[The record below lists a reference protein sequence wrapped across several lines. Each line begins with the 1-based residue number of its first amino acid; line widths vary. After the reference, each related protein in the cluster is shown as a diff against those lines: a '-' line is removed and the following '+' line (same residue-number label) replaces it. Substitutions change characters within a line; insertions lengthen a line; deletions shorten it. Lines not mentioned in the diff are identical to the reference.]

1 MQQIKVNKV
10 LLRSIHIRNAIIEE
24 SNVHTKIHNSDIAC
38 AITSHRSSNFS
49 ILLKPDY
56 LAEIAMSKISSP
68 FLIRPTLLALAAAA
82 CASASAQQATQTM
95 SEVVVSASGFE
106 QELKQAPASISVVT
120 RQELEQKN
128 FRDLAEALQGV
139 EGIDV
144 MGGTG
149 KTGGLDISIRGM
161 PSDYTLILIDGRRQ
175 NVAGDVTPNGFGA
188 ALNSFMPPVSAIERI
203 EIIRGPMSTLYG
215 SDAMGGV
222 INIITRK
229 VAKEWGGEVS
239 VSTGI
244 PQESEWG
251 SENKA
256 NIYLSGPIKK
266 DVLGLAVR
274 GSVYRRE
281 ASDWVLTPGATQ
293 PAGARNP
300 APAESRQH
308 SIGARLTLTPTK
320 EHDLWLD
327 VDQGRTWYN
336 NEDGRLG
343 NRDAVNASPPGY
355 KDALR
360 FNRDEVSVGHT
371 SRLGFATV
379 ESSLMRTVTET
390 EGRTI
395 PGAAV
400 PVGDPRRGSDR
411 ELKTTNTVLD
421 TKLVAPLGDA
431 HVLTTGAQWW
441 DAKLTDGLL
450 PEKHNQTMWS
460 LFAEDEWRLTDS
472 LTATLGGRYDHH
484 DAFGGNFSPR
494 AYLVWGA
501 SSQWTF
507 KGGVSQGFRAPR
519 LNQLIDGVSGVS
531 GQGATINIGNPN
543 LKPETSTSTEFSA
556 LFDSLN
562 GVTASATVFH
572 NKVKDKISS
581 GGDCAAN
588 FISSCSAN
596 PIATYSINVDE
607 AKTWGLELSSRV
619 QFNPQWGMKAG
630 YTWTKS
636 EVIEAGIK
644 NGQLANTAKHIASLQ
659 LDWKPTDQWGLWLR
673 GEYRGGSP
681 RFTGAPERLT
691 GNNLAIYQAVGDIKA
706 YHLFHLGGSYQVSKN
721 VSLNANIFNLFNKD
735 FRKFRQVNLNG
746 TPTWVNEYFQ
756 GGASVAG
763 TTLPGRTLWL
773 SANVTF

>member
-1 MQQIKVNKV
+1 MPA
-10 LLRSIHIRNAIIEE
+10 LLAG
-24 SNVHTKIHNSDIAC
+24 
-38 AITSHRSSNFS
+38 F
-49 ILLKPDY
+49 
-56 LAEIAMSKISSP
+56 AMSKKSSAL
-68 FLIRPTLLALAAAA
+68 FLQPTLLALAAAA
-82 CASASAQQATQTM
+82 CASAVAQESTQSL

-120 RQELEQKN
+120 REELERKN

-144 MGGTG
+144 LGGTG

-203 EIIRGPMSTLYG
+203 EVIRGPMSTLYG

-229 VAKEWGGEVS
+229 VAKAWGGEVGL
-239 VSTGI
+239 STGV
-244 PQESEWG
+244 PQDSEWG
-251 SENKA
+251 AENKA
-256 NIYLSGPIKK
+256 NLYLNGPIKQ

-274 GSVYRRE
+274 GSFYRRE
-281 ASDWVLTPGATQ
+281 ASDWVLAPGASQ

-308 SIGARLTLTPTK
+308 NVGARLTLTPNK
-320 EHDLWLD
+320 QHDLWLD
-327 VDQGRTWYN
+327 VEQGRTWYN

-360 FNRDEVSVGHT
+360 FNRDQVAVGHT
-371 SRLGFATV
+371 GRLGFATV

-400 PVGDPRRGSDR
+400 PVGDPRRGADR

-421 TKLVAPLGDA
+421 TKLVAPLGEA

-450 PEKHNQTMWS
+450 PEKHSQTMWS
-460 LFAEDEWRLTDS
+460 VFAEDEWKLTQQ

-484 DAFGGNFSPR
+484 DAFGGHFSPR
-494 AYLVWGA
+494 AYLVWDA
-501 SSQWTF
+501 TSQWTF
-507 KGGVSQGFRAPR
+507 KGGVSKGFRAPR
-519 LNQLIDGVSGVS
+519 LNQLIDGVSGVT
-531 GQGATINIGNPN
+531 GQGATISIGNPN

-556 LFDSLN
+556 LFDSLT
-562 GVTASATVFH
+562 GLTASATLFH
-572 NKVKDKISS
+572 NKVQDKISS
-581 GGDCAAN
+581 GGNCADA

-596 PIATYSINVDE
+596 PTADYNINVDQ
-607 AKTWGLELSSRV
+607 AKTWGMELSSRL
-619 QFNPQWGMKAG
+619 QFNPQWGMKLG
-630 YTWTKS
+630 YTWTQS
-636 EVIEAGIK
+636 EVIEGGVK

-659 LDWKPTDQWGLWLR
+659 LDWKPADQWNLWLR
-673 GEYRGGSP
+673 GEYRGKSP
-681 RFTGAPERLT
+681 RFSGSPD
-691 GNNLAIYQAVGDIKA
+691 NLSAANRAIYDAVGDIQG
-706 YHLFHLGGSYQVSKN
+706 YHLFHLGGSYKVSKN

-735 FRKFRQVNLNG
+735 FRKFTQVNVNG
-746 TPTWVNEYFQ
+746 TPTWVNQYFQ
-756 GGASVAG
+756 GGQSVSG

-773 SANVTF
+773 TANVQF